1 MSCAKQSAMRWIPFC
16 FVLVACGPQQRSS
29 GPAADAGATTDP
41 ARDLSG
47 ALSNDAPDAAPDLH
61 EAQLD
66 PDAACA
72 SVEQD
77 AVPTYLPLDIIWI
90 IDNSSSMAPAID
102 EVRDGMNAFASL
114 IGGSMGLDYRI
125 VMLSLRGATSPV
137 QVNGSNRYPIC
148 IPPPLAGG
156 TACENGPRFF
166 HSSIDIKSTETLEQ
180 VLGTLAQT
188 SGYTPGAD
196 RGGEPWQSFLR
207 ASSSKTFVV
216 VTDDNARISATQF
229 ETFAGGK
236 DPYNSTT
243 LPPGILDPSW
253 NGLFAQ
259 YTFSGI
265 YGWGVDN
272 DPSAMCQYA
281 DGSWPASAGVTYST
295 LVQQTNGVRAQIC
308 GDASTWS
315 SFFTQVATAVE
326 KGAKLSC
333 TMALPLPPGG
343 QQLDPS
349 KVNVSVVPENGAATA
364 LGKVSDAAAC
374 GSAGGWY
381 YDDDSSPTQVILCP
395 STCATAQTALS
406 SGGRVSIAF
415 GCATIII

>member
-1 MSCAKQSAMRWIPFC
+1 MRLLPFC
-16 FVLVACGPQQRSS
+16 LLLAACGPLQRSS
-29 GPAADAGATTDP
+29 RSAADAGATTGP
-41 ARDLSG
+41 LPDLSG
-47 ALSNDAPDAAPDLH
+47 SLANDASDAAPDLRP
-61 EAQLD
+61 AQLD

-72 SVEQD
+72 SVDQD
-77 AVPTYLPLDIIWI
+77 AVPTYLPLDIIWV

-102 EVRDGMNAFASL
+102 QVRDGLNSFASL
-114 IGGSMGLDYRI
+114 IGSAKGLDYRI

-166 HSSIDIKSTETLEQ
+166 HSSVDIKSTQTLEQ
-180 VLGTLAQT
+180 ILGTLAQT

-196 RGGEPWQSFLR
+196 RGGEPWASFLR
-207 ASSSKTFVV
+207 AGSSKTFVV
-216 VTDDNARISATQF
+216 VTDDNARLSATQF
-229 ETFAGGK
+229 EKFAGGK
-236 DPYNSTT
+236 NPYNATT
-243 LPPGILDPSW
+243 LPPGILDASW

-265 YGWGVDN
+265 YGWGDAN

-281 DGSWPASAGVTYST
+281 DGTRPASSGATYST
-295 LVQQTNGVRAQIC
+295 LIQQTNGVRAQIC
-308 GDASTWS
+308 GDSSTWS

-326 KGAKLSC
+326 QGAKLSC
-333 TMALPLPPGG
+333 SMALPLPPGG

-349 KVNVSVVPENGAATA
+349 KVNVSVVPASGTASA
-364 LGKVSDAAAC
+364 LGKVTDASAC
-374 GSAGGWY
+374 GTAGGWY

-395 STCATAQTALS
+395 STCATAQSALS

>member
-1 MSCAKQSAMRWIPFC
+1 MRWIPFC
-16 FVLVACGPQQRSS
+16 FVLAACGPQQQRSV
-29 GPAADAGATTDP
+29 GTTATDAGATDP
-41 ARDLSG
+41 VLDLSG
-47 ALSNDAPDAAPDLH
+47 ALTNDAPDAAPDLR
-61 EAQLD
+61 EPSFD

-102 EVRDGMNAFASL
+102 EVRDGMNDFASL
-114 IGGSMGLDYRI
+114 IGGTMGLDYRI

-137 QVNGSNRYPIC
+137 QVGGSNRYPIC

-166 HSSIDIKSTETLEQ
+166 HSSVDIKSTETLEQ

-188 SGYTPGAD
+188 SGYTAGAD

-207 ASSSKTFVV
+207 PSASKTFVIV
-216 VTDDNARISATQF
+216 SDDNARLSATQF

-236 DPYNSTT
+236 NPFNSTT

-265 YGWGVDN
+265 YGWGSAS
-272 DPSAMCQYA
+272 DPSVRCQYA
-281 DGSWPASAGVTYST
+281 DGSSPSNSGATYTT
-295 LVQQTNGVRAQIC
+295 LVGKTNGVRAQIC
-308 GDASTWS
+308 GDSSTWS
-315 SFFTQVATAVE
+315 SFFTQVATAVTE
-326 KGAKLSC
+326 GAKLSC
-333 TMALPLPPGG
+333 TMTLPPPPGG
-343 QQLDPS
+343 LQLDPS
-349 KVNVSVVPENGAATA
+349 KVNVSVVPQSGAATA
-364 LGKVSDAAAC
+364 LGKVTDAAAC

-381 YDDDSSPTQVILCP
+381 YDDDANPTEVILCP
-395 STCATAQTALS
+395 ATCATAQSALS

-415 GCATIII
+415 GCATIIV